1 MKTLQKID
9 NSIWYSFRSSIWD
22 SIYLLSDN
30 SIEDFTFRS
39 IRNSFYWNLE
49 LTENLIL
56 DSIQNSIKKLND
68 KF

>member
-9 NSIWYSFRSSIWD
+9 NSIWYSFKSSIWD
-22 SIYLLSDN
+22 SIYFLSDN

-39 IRNSFYWNLE
+39 IRNSFYWNSE

-56 DSIQNSIKKLND
+56 NSIRNSINKLND